1 MDPYDAGPDALN
13 DNVNADDRDDDR
25 FLRGDGICTWGVKAL
40 PQARVGRY
48 LTGERVGRRRAESGG
63 RGKGREGGKR
73 GRMGRLG
80 QDKKWRGGA
89 VLGGGHLGWVVG
101 IRWGGWG
108 AQRWV
113 LGAGA

>member
-1 MDPYDAGPDALN
+1 MYLGCKSCASSE
-13 DNVNADDRDDDR
+13 
-25 FLRGDGICTWGVKAL
+25 
-40 PQARVGRY
+40 GR
-48 LTGERVGRRRAESGG
+48 TIFNGRESGEEEG
-63 RGKGREGGKR
+63 RERGKRKGEGGKR

-89 VLGGGHLGWVVG
+89 VLGGGHLGRVVG

>member
-25 FLRGDGICTWGVKAL
+25 ILRRDGICTWGVKAV

-80 QDKKWRGGA
+80 QDKKWRGAPLPRRGREGGIREGGW
-89 VLGGGHLGWVVG
+89 VLGGG
-101 IRWGGWG
+101 
-108 AQRWV
+108 A
-113 LGAGA
+113 

>member
-80 QDKKWRGGA
+80 QDKKWRGEPCWVGGTWGWWW
-89 VLGGGHLGWVVG
+89 VLGGG
-101 IRWGGWG
+101 GGG
-108 AQRWV
+108 HN
-113 LGAGA
+113 GGY

>member
-1 MDPYDAGPDALN
+1 M
-13 DNVNADDRDDDR
+13 
-25 FLRGDGICTWGVKAL
+25 
-40 PQARVGRY
+40 ARVGRY
-48 LTGERVGRRRAESGG
+48 LTGESGEMWGGG
-63 RGKGREGGKR
+63 RDRGKR
-73 GRMGRLG
+73 KGEGEEGRMGRLG

-89 VLGGGHLGWVVG
+89 VLGGGHLGRVVG

>member
-25 FLRGDGICTWGVKAL
+25 FLRGDGICTWGVKAV

-63 RGKGREGGKR
+63 RGKGREGGGKR

-80 QDKKWRGGA
+80 QDKKWRGEPCWVGGTWGGWW
-89 VLGGGHLGWVVG
+89 VLGGAGGGHN
-101 IRWGGWG
+101 GGY
-108 AQRWV
+108 
-113 LGAGA
+113 

>member
-25 FLRGDGICTWGVKAL
+25 ILRGDGICTWGVKAL

-63 RGKGREGGKR
+63 RGKGREGR
-73 GRMGRLG
+73 GAG
-80 QDKKWRGGA
+80 
-89 VLGGGHLGWVVG
+89 
-101 IRWGGWG
+101 WGGWDRIRSGEGSRAGWG
-108 AQRWV
+108 A
-113 LGAGA
+113 LGVGGGY